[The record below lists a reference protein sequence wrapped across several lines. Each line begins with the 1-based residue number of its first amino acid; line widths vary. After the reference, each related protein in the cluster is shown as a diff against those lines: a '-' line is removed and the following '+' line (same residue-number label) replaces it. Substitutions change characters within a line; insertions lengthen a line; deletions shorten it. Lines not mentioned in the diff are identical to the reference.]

1 MKPAKPE
8 LNRARRKF
16 MHAGAIAAGGI
27 ILASCAPEDAG
38 PRIVAEPKPD
48 AKPTENKKP
57 ESADKLTYGALMC
70 GGSQI
75 NAETNEERFVFTQL
89 SIDQTI
95 KDKGAKQRLITD
107 IGFLAHGVIKNPNAN
122 HKILVFEK
130 KGEGGAEIDLKD
142 NKLTTRIK
150 PSKGCAFYG
159 HGAYSA
165 DGKLVYATEYDEQT
179 YVGKMTVR
187 DADDFSVV
195 GEFPTHGEWPHDCQ
209 FIDEGKT
216 VAVTN
221 GGGNIEGG
229 AVPNVSYIEVSTG
242 ELIEK
247 IEFNSELINAGHLI
261 ISPNGDL
268 GVGHAMREGLDTREA
283 MGALS
288 LRPKDGKF
296 KTMVTPAA
304 VTGAMKGETLSLCLN
319 TAKKTIAATNPYG
332 RPNGIVTFWN
342 YETQKYVSSLEIEQ
356 PRGVAMT
363 LDGSYWIVTFGKE
376 TPGVALVSADTNKLG
391 EEPIM
396 FAASSQGSHVY
407 VHDYWAAD

>member
-1 MKPAKPE
+1 
-8 LNRARRKF
+8 
-16 MHAGAIAAGGI
+16 
-27 ILASCAPEDAG
+27 DA
-38 PRIVAEPKPD
+38 E
-48 AKPTENKKP
+48 
-57 ESADKLTYGALMC
+57 
-70 GGSQI
+70 
-75 NAETNEERFVFTQL
+75 
-89 SIDQTI
+89 
-95 KDKGAKQRLITD
+95 
-107 IGFLAHGVIKNPNAN
+107 
-122 HKILVFEK
+122 
-130 KGEGGAEIDLKD
+130 
-142 NKLTTRIK
+142 
-150 PSKGCAFYG
+150 
-159 HGAYSA
+159 
-165 DGKLVYATEYDEQT
+165 
-179 YVGKMTVR
+179 
-187 DADDFSVV
+187 DFSVV

-229 AVPNVSYIEVSTG
+229 AIPNVSYIEVSTG
-242 ELIEK
+242 ALIEK

-319 TAKKTIAATNPYG
+319 TANKTIAATNPYG
-332 RPNGIVTFWN
+332 SPNGIVTFWN
-342 YETQKYVSSLEIEQ
+342 YETQKYVSSLELEQ

-363 LDGSYWIVTFGKE
+363 LDGSYWIITFGKD
-376 TPGVALVSADTNKLG
+376 TPGVVLVSAETNKLG

-407 VHDYWAAD
+407 VHDYWAGA